1 MRERIAQAMKDA
13 LKSKDQA
20 TLSTIRLIVAAL
32 KDRDIAARLDNNHD
46 GSFDS

>member
-20 TLSTIRLIVAAL
+20 ALSTIGLFRL
-32 KDRDIAARLDNNHD
+32 R
-46 GSFDS
+46 